1 MLSNISL
8 ALPGKQVTRFE
19 DDDSLKDF
27 KRKLECWETCMGH
40 HELLGI
46 LKLEDFADEL
56 SSDINK
62 HDFLV
67 LYNKT
72 YQQLKDPDNSVN
84 PFFPGD
90 RCIMLYA

>member
-1 MLSNISL
+1 
-8 ALPGKQVTRFE
+8 
-19 DDDSLKDF
+19 
-27 KRKLECWETCMGH
+27 MGH
-40 HELLGI
+40 RELLSI

-72 YQQLKDPDNSVN
+72 CQQLKDPHNSVN
-84 PFFPGD
+84 QFFPGD
-90 RCIMLYA
+90 QCIMLYE